1 MVKRIGIMSLLFAL
15 FVMSADA
22 QRRKSRAADKAPKER
37 SSISKG
43 EAPRQQQMQR
53 SDTTIKGTTLEVYQV
68 YQPELK
74 PMVKPEF
81 SPTLPPADKEP
92 TPQQYEVPQQTL
104 YYSYRSL
111 PLRPLALGKD
121 TGKLPPQRY
130 VLLGGGNLSTMLAEA
145 GLGNLS
151 GDNWNASVQGRY
163 IAQEG
168 KLENQLYRSLS
179 LKGSGTYNTGSHLLD
194 AGLNVYRNVFG
205 RYGYNH
211 DAYSYKLDDVRMP
224 YTGAYISFGARNTQP
239 GPWDIAYH
247 PQLSVGMYDAR
258 QGHETTIDVRLPA
271 TKQLDSSLSLMF
283 AINGQFAWTTI
294 GSDKGTNNILQ
305 FAPAVEYRSGDFSA
319 HLGLYPTIGEG
330 SPMQILPDIHASY
343 RLLETKLTLTAGWQ
357 AQRIQNT
364 LQQLTKA
371 NPYVLLDSSNRR
383 QTTRNEVFAM
393 ASLALGK
400 HMSVWGRAAWQR
412 HDPLPLFITAP
423 SSDGK
428 DFIVVYDSN
437 VQAFV
442 WGGGIRYMIGE
453 DFSIGAE
460 GTWYNFYQHS
470 FSHVWGEP
478 SVRLKGDA
486 SWRVINGLM
495 LTTYAEV
502 LDKIWG
508 YDALGQDV
516 QQRGVFDFGAAGE
529 YNFASTLSVF
539 VRAENILGRRNER
552 WLGYPSFGFNLYGG
566 LRFRF

>member
-1 MVKRIGIMSLLFAL
+1 MVKYTTAILILCLSFRAID
-15 FVMSADA
+15 ADA
-22 QRRKSRAADKAPKER
+22 QRHR
-37 SSISKG
+37 SAQPQPQLK
-43 EAPRQQQMQR
+43 R

-74 PMVKPEF
+74 PVVKPEF

-92 TPQQYEVPQQTL
+92 APQQYEVPQQTL

-121 TGKLPPQRY
+121 TGKLPPQNY
-130 VLLGGGNLSTMLAEA
+130 ALLGGGNLSTMLAEV

-151 GDNWNASVQGRY
+151 GGNWNAALLGRY
-163 IAQEG
+163 VSQEG
-168 KLENQLYRSLS
+168 KIENQLYRSFS
-179 LKGSGTYNTGSHLLD
+179 VFGSGTYQTELHLLEG
-194 AGLNVYRNVFG
+194 GLDVRRNVFG

-211 DAYSYKLDDVRMP
+211 DAASYKLDDVRMP
-224 YTGAYISFGARNTQP
+224 YNAANISFGVRNTQP
-239 GPWDIAYH
+239 GPWGIDYH
-247 PQLSVGMYDAR
+247 PKIDIGIFDAR
-258 QGHETTIDVRLPA
+258 QGHETTINLWLPA
-271 TKQLDSSLSLMF
+271 IKHLDASLSLLF

-294 GSDKGTNNILQ
+294 GNDKGTNHILQ
-305 FAPAVEYRSGDFSA
+305 FVPAIGFHSGDFSG
-319 HLGLYPTIGEG
+319 HIGLYPTVGVG
-330 SPMQILPDIHASY
+330 APVQVLPDIQASY
-343 RLLETKLTLTAGWQ
+343 SLLAKKLSLAAGWQ
-357 AQRIQNT
+357 AQRLQNT

-371 NPYVLLDSSNRR
+371 NPYIMPDSSARM
-383 QTTRNEVFAM
+383 QTLRHEVFAT
-393 ASLALGK
+393 AKLALGK

-412 HDPLPLFITAP
+412 HDPLALFITAP
-423 SSDGK
+423 AGDGK
-428 DFIVVYDSN
+428 DFIVVYDNN

-442 WGGGIRYMIGE
+442 WGGGIRYAIGE

-460 GTWYNFYQHS
+460 GSWYNFYQHT
-470 FSHVWGEP
+470 FAHVWGEP

-486 SWRVINGLM
+486 SLRIINGLM

-508 YDALGQDV
+508 HDALGEDV
-516 QQRGVFDFGAAGE
+516 QQRGVFDFGASGE

-539 VRAENILGRRNER
+539 VRAENLLGRKNER